1 MDFRELKRRYVGLDI
16 VRVVSAFVICMFHTT
31 VHLGANY
38 GIFQGVSIMGAVF
51 MTMFFMLSGF
61 SLFVNWGVFRYQS
74 LIKSH
79 DFGKNVSLV

>member
-1 MDFRELKRRYVGLDI
+1 
-16 VRVVSAFVICMFHTT
+16 
-31 VHLGANY
+31 
-38 GIFQGVSIMGAVF
+38 

-61 SLFVNWGVFRYQS
+61 SLFVNGGVFRYQS